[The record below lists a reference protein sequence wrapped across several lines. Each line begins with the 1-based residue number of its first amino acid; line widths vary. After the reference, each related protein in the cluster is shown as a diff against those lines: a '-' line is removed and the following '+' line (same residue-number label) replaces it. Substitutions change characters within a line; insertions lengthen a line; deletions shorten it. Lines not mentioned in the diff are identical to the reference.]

1 MPGDMGEGAGT
12 WQLKAIPVLASS
24 RGCFP
29 LQREQVKAL
38 VSRCVAVLQNVPSKL
53 QSCLQERDEA
63 QQRADE
69 ALRAKAEVTGQPMGC
84 SGASSLCSPR
94 VPSC

>member
-1 MPGDMGEGAGT
+1 M
-12 WQLKAIPVLASS
+12 
-24 RGCFP
+24 
-29 LQREQVKAL
+29 QREQVKAL
-38 VSRCVAVLQNVPSKL
+38 VSRCVAVLQNVPGKL

-84 SGASSLCSPR
+84 SGAASAAPVSHPVDLG
-94 VPSC
+94 VPCPSVRGERCGEAVP